1 MTYKRRELLIYIC
14 IIAVQLLFV
23 IYWAGVKTNYHVDE
37 LYSMGYARNFAIE
50 GKRVQYIT
58 ESPEFGFDKWINVED
73 LKKYLIVTEEERF
86 QHSSFANTVREFATG
101 RNYFGLLNIAES
113 VYVSSDISSR
123 AGVVMNIV
131 FFVLADI
138 ALILLMKRL
147 NMSEYIRYIALAM
160 FGFSGY
166 MISMV
171 EYVRF
176 YMLLIMLALV
186 ILNLFYD
193 VWNSDNWRRIIM
205 SELVALVLVYISF
218 RNSELTMPFFGAFI
232 VCFTLFSAITKRWKQ
247 FVSCVGVLVA
257 GILYILVTTDY
268 IGVLF
273 RPDDY
278 LYLENVWVT
287 SSLNISSASATT
299 LREYLLWLKQMLES
313 HFFAEYWVFY
323 LMLGVITGCVL
334 LWPNK
339 VESTESGAH
348 IRPIRSVTLVSLL
361 FWIAVFASSFIVGHG
376 KAFSVLMTFVIAV
389 MAVLEAVGFKT
400 DLKKIDISPDTA
412 FVFIILGEMLIYTA
426 FEALCRH
433 QEWRYYCYGF
443 VSIVIVLWYIID
455 RFIKIKTISYA
466 RKPIITAL
474 IVFVAINALLPFK
487 TRNIENMYEDEKAFV
502 EELRNN
508 EGIDVVLISEI
519 EDGTI
524 SRHEAYDCV
533 NLMPSGTKLKAVD
546 ISKYKYNKTDYPDEF
561 VLWTYIDRDLTHI
574 ISDLRYQGYKV
585 EEIGEDHCSKA
596 YICSM

>member
-1 MTYKRRELLIYIC
+1 MTHKRRELLIYIC

-58 ESPEFGFDKWINVED
+58 ESPEFGFDKWINIED
-73 LKKYLIVTEEERF
+73 LKKYLIVAEEERF
-86 QHSSFANTVREFATG
+86 QHSSFVNTVREFATG

-113 VYVSSDISSR
+113 VYISSDISSG
-123 AGVVMNIV
+123 AGVAMNIV
-131 FFVLADI
+131 FFILADI
-138 ALILLMKRL
+138 SLILLMKRL
-147 NMSEYIRYIALAM
+147 NMSECVRYIALAM
-160 FGFSGY
+160 FGFSSY

-193 VWNSDNWRRIIM
+193 VWISQNWGSIIL

-232 VCFTLFSAITKRWKQ
+232 VCFTLFSAITRRWKQ
-247 FVSCVGVLVA
+247 FVSCVGMLVA

-287 SSLNISSASATT
+287 SSLNISSASVATV
-299 LREYLLWLKQMLES
+299 REYLMWLKQMLES
-313 HFFAEYWVFY
+313 HFFAEYWVLY
-323 LMLGVITGCVL
+323 LVLGVITGCIL

-339 VESTESGAH
+339 EEVSAGARLKSV
-348 IRPIRSVTLVSLL
+348 RPVTLVSLL

-376 KAFSVLMTFVIAV
+376 KAFSALMTFVIAV
-389 MAVLEAVGFKT
+389 IAVLEAIGFKP
-400 DLKKIDISPDTA
+400 DLKKIDISPETA
-412 FVFIILGEMLIYTA
+412 FVLIISGEVLIYTA

-443 VSIVIVLWYIID
+443 VSIAVVLWYIID
-455 RFIKIKTISYA
+455 RFIKIQPLSYA

-474 IVFVAINALLPFK
+474 IVLVAINALIPFR
-487 TRNIENMYEDEKAFV
+487 TRNIENIFEDERPFV

-533 NLMPSGTKLKAVD
+533 NLMPSGTKLKFVD
-546 ISKYKYNKTDYPDEF
+546 ISKYKYNKTDYPEEF
-561 VLWTYIDRDLTHI
+561 VLWTYIDRDLTHV
-574 ISDLRYQGYKV
+574 ISDLRSQGYKV
-585 EEIGEDHCSKA
+585 KEVGEDHCSKA
-596 YICSM
+596 YICSL